1 MKTFNPR
8 RNMKTI
14 HPNIAGRRF
23 NTPQGSEE
31 CFEHFL
37 QGFDQPR
44 QELLAELSEG
54 IAARHSHAIPITSCS
69 EEPAF
74 LLELQRFI
82 VVYQLQHGSVEVS
95 TIACKRDPA
104 RPDHFDYFTSAV
116 TLPPKP

>member
-14 HPNIAGRRF
+14 HPDIAGRRF
-23 NTPQGSEE
+23 KTPQGSEE

-54 IAARHSHAIPITSCS
+54 IAACHSHAIPISSCS
-69 EEPAF
+69 EGPTF
-74 LLELQRFI
+74 LLELQRLI
-82 VVYQLQHGSVEVS
+82 VVYQLQHSSVEVS

-116 TLPPKP
+116 PLPPKP